1 MKIQITKEL
10 ATKLIEEGK
19 VQVKAHDPWWVIAL
33 KVLAYLVGLL
43 LAGASTPAAVS
54 SIVNLSGQ
62 IF

>member
-54 SIVNLSGQ
+54 SIIHLSGQ